1 MKPISNSILE
11 IDFIYYGKYNYA
23 FTGES
28 VLIKIKIILT
38 GRLMPVLFGNLST
51 N

>member
-1 MKPISNSILE
+1 MKPIYKSFLE
-11 IDFIYYGKYNYA
+11 IDFINYGKYNYA

-38 GRLMPVLFGNLST
+38 GRLMPVMFANLST

>member
-1 MKPISNSILE
+1 MKPLYKTFLE

-23 FTGES
+23 FIGES
-28 VLIKIKIILT
+28 VLMKIKIILT
-38 GRLMPVLFGNLST
+38 GRVMPVLFGNLST

>member
-1 MKPISNSILE
+1 MKPINKSILKIE
-11 IDFIYYGKYNYA
+11 FIYYGKYNYT

-28 VLIKIKIILT
+28 VLKKIKIILT